1 MDATT
6 IERAIQQLK
15 QNILNRMHHETLF
28 QHLGEPTLLDRQ
40 LFFLLL
46 PKLNGEA
53 WQANVET
60 AALSVGI
67 VHASLAEHAK
77 INEQE
82 ITKEQQLTVLS
93 GDYYSGRYYQILAHT
108 GNIRM
113 IKALSNAIV
122 KRSEKTVPLL
132 ELQTTT
138 FEQWLDAVS
147 TIEVA
152 LIETFY
158 DVYDDYVKYKA
169 LMIDT
174 LTAARLIEILAV
186 VKVGQAKYVPD
197 FITAEML
204 EELIAQFK
212 VTIEQQMQRLQ
223 LDEQLRLKIN
233 DFVR

>member
-15 QNILNRMHHETLF
+15 QNILDSMHHETLF
-28 QHLGEPTLLDRQ
+28 RYLGEPTLLDRQ

-93 GDYYSGRYYQILAHT
+93 GDFYSGRYYQLLAHA
-108 GNIRM
+108 GDIRM
-113 IKALSNAIV
+113 IKALSQAIV
-122 KRSEKTVPLL
+122 KRSEQTVYVLEHQATSFEEWVEAVASIEIELLCAFYKTIGFEHYLPLL
-132 ELQTTT
+132 TNALTAAKLHDKLTSLQAGQGELVSNIVSVNLLEQKISMLQTTARQQM
-138 FEQWLDAVS
+138 EHMQLS
-147 TIEVA
+147 EA
-152 LIETFY
+152 LS
-158 DVYDDYVKYKA
+158 
-169 LMIDT
+169 
-174 LTAARLIEILAV
+174 AA
-186 VKVGQAKYVPD
+186 
-197 FITAEML
+197 
-204 EELIAQFK
+204 
-212 VTIEQQMQRLQ
+212 IEQLCF
-223 LDEQLRLKIN
+223 N
-233 DFVR
+233 

>member
-15 QNILNRMHHETLF
+15 QNILNSMHHETLF

-46 PKLNGEA
+46 PKLSGEA

-93 GDYYSGRYYQILAHT
+93 GDFYSGRYYQLLAHA
-108 GNIRM
+108 GDIRM
-113 IKALSNAIV
+113 IKALSQAIV
-122 KRSEKTVPLL
+122 KRSEQTVYVLEHQSTSVEEWVEAVAAIEIELLCAFYKTYCYEQYLPLL
-132 ELQTTT
+132 TN
-138 FEQWLDAVS
+138 A
-147 TIEVA
+147 
-152 LIETFY
+152 
-158 DVYDDYVKYKA
+158 
-169 LMIDT
+169 
-174 LTAARLIEILAV
+174 LTAAKLKDKLTLLQAGQGVLVPNFVSADLLEQKIASLQITVHQQMEQMQLPKALAV
-186 VKVGQAKYVPD
+186 A
-197 FITAEML
+197 
-204 EELIAQFK
+204 
-212 VTIEQQMQRLQ
+212 IEQLCF
-223 LDEQLRLKIN
+223 N
-233 DFVR
+233 

>member
-15 QNILNRMHHETLF
+15 EKILDSIHHETLF
-28 QHLGEPTLLDRQ
+28 QYLDEPTLLNRQ

-46 PKLNGEA
+46 PKLNGEV
-53 WQANVET
+53 WQANIDV

-108 GNIRM
+108 GEIRL

-122 KRSEKTVPLL
+122 KRSEKTVQVL

-138 FEQWLDAVS
+138 LEQWLDAIS
-147 TIEVA
+147 IIEVA
-152 LIETFY
+152 LIEAFY
-158 DVYDDYVKYKA
+158 EGYDEFLKYKA
-169 LMIDT
+169 LMVDT
-174 LTAARLIEILAV
+174 LTAARLTEILSFINT
-186 VKVGQAKYVPD
+186 GQAKYVPD
-197 FITAEML
+197 FINAPIIERLVERMI
-204 EELIAQFK
+204 ES
-212 VTIEQQMQRLQ
+212 VEQQMQRLQ
-223 LDEQLRLKIN
+223 LDKQLQLIIN
-233 DFVR
+233 GFLR